1 MKLILAS
8 NNKNKI
14 KEYKELLGP
23 YGYEIITMKEAGINS
38 DPEET
43 GSIYEENARI
53 KAKAVWDIVHE
64 PVIAD
69 DSGLEIDALD
79 GQPGLY
85 TKRFAEPG
93 KHCEKILSMME
104 GIPTKDRTA
113 RLICAI
119 CYIGNDGK
127 LFVARGTCNGI
138 ISESVRGESDT
149 YCYQILMCGD
159 KTLAE
164 LPANERNELSHR
176 AKAAKCFA
184 DLVHKI

>member
-8 NNKNKI
+8 NNGAKI
-14 KEYKELLGP
+14 KEYKELLEP
-23 YGYEIITMKEAGINS
+23 YGYEVITMKEAGIDS

-43 GSIYEENARI
+43 GNTYEENARI

-93 KHCEKILSMME
+93 KHCERILSMME

-113 RLICAI
+113 RLICAL

-127 LFVARGTCNGI
+127 PFVVRGTCNGI
-138 ISESVRGESDT
+138 ISDSVRGDSGI
-149 YCYQILMCGD
+149 YCYQILMRGD

-164 LPANERNELSHR
+164 LPASERNKISHR
-176 AKAAKCFA
+176 AKAAKCFV

>member
-8 NNKNKI
+8 NNSAKI
-14 KEYKELLGP
+14 KEYKELLEP
-23 YGYEIITMKEAGINS
+23 HGYEIITMKEAGIDS

-43 GSIYEENARI
+43 GNTYEENARI

-93 KHCEKILSMME
+93 KHCEKILNMME
-104 GIPTKDRTA
+104 GIATKGRTA

-119 CYIGNDGK
+119 CYIGNDDK
-127 LFVARGTCNGI
+127 PLVVRGTCNGI
-138 ISESVRGESDT
+138 ISEHVRGVSDI
-149 YCYQILMCGD
+149 YCYQILMRGD

-164 LPANERNELSHR
+164 LPASERNKISHR
-176 AKAAKCFA
+176 AKAAKCFV